1 MIFRYTIYF
10 VVYCL
15 TFTWGAK
22 LKDVS
27 YSIKQNGVMINIDY
41 DVPINDDAIIG
52 WKSDRGWVYLTLLGV
67 RAPRNKSTNK
77 NFKGVVKKIVI
88 DDFDESTQLAV
99 LINKPILGY
108 DIINSKGTPGTIVFI
123 HTEMKKSEVAY
134 LKEYIEKEGTSV
146 FNTAKSSG
154 FPKYNTNFK
163 KAFDQARK
171 ELGPNAIFEFHGKL
185 YTTNHPGEKSA
196 IPSSILE
203 NDLISSKDEI
213 ESNND
218 IGLLD
223 NQNEGIYID
232 STSGEIFTE
241 VTIDTSKNQINKNV
255 NNIADQKSDSISDEL
270 IQEDDGWFSGLFPS
284 NKKIKSPFKTKIKEK
299 DKFIIKNNEPIIVE
313 STSPTKKFKFWN
325 NIFPKLGS
333 RALRKD
339 KIEEVEVSKIKVDE
353 KDLTD
358 LQNKFVP
365 PKVQNREIKLT
376 DEDYKILSQT
386 QLSDTNNVVIKIP
399 SDNVKSDLDYLDNK
413 FLQEK
418 YIPSQNENLISDTS
432 GFMYFSGSPTQSPD
446 TNTVEAWF
454 TNENIIPSDF
464 DPKFLQKQYIP
475 SQNENLISDTSG
487 FMYFSGSP
495 TQSPDTNTVEAWFTN
510 ENIISNEY
518 DPKFLQ
524 KQYIPPSSES
534 IVFELPSDVNAIQA
548 DPQIPEFT
556 APFILDDRYK
566 IKYKNKTKINRPIR
580 EVEDPF
586 EPNEKEENTWLSF
599 FPLQPDSIKKKL
611 NWDNAK
617 EKELPKF
624 LKREA
629 ESLDYSSNETKDYS
643 WRTQLPQNRPKSF
656 PPRYSDPGFRYYN
669 QGGIKVEANL
679 SGIPIYID
687 GKYVGDTPL
696 NRPIEVEPGWHQ
708 VSGFSPVYTRLA
720 SQKGLQFVGYD
731 SIVQNNEMY
740 GSTTVYAEPGK
751 LETVTLK
758 FNQMGDTPKKLRE
771 IQGGMSMGIPMFTL
785 LIGIIS
791 WAM

>member
-1 MIFRYTIYF
+1 MLFCI
-10 VVYCL
+10 
-15 TFTWGAK
+15 TFLNGAR

-67 RAPRNKSTNK
+67 RAPKNKSINK

-99 LINKPILGY
+99 LISKPILGY

-163 KAFDQARK
+163 KAFDRARK

-185 YTTNHPGEKSA
+185 YTTNHPGEKGATS
-196 IPSSILE
+196 SSILE
-203 NDLISSKDEI
+203 DDLTSAKNEFKADNNMGLIDNETREI
-213 ESNND
+213 
-218 IGLLD
+218 
-223 NQNEGIYID
+223 YVD

-241 VTIDTSKNQINKNV
+241 VIIDTSKKPIEKNISKLFEDQSESIS
-255 NNIADQKSDSISDEL
+255 NNIIP
-270 IQEDDGWFSGLFPS
+270 EDDGWFSGLFPS
-284 NKKIKSPFKTKIKEK
+284 NKKKKSPFKDKIDEK
-299 DKFIIKNNEPIIVE
+299 DKVIVKSNEPILVE
-313 STSPTKKFKFWN
+313 KPASRKRLRFWDKLFQNLDSRNSTRGNF
-325 NIFPKLGS
+325 
-333 RALRKD
+333 D
-339 KIEEVEVSKIKVDE
+339 QVEFQKTETE
-353 KDLTD
+353 KTDLSN

-365 PKVQNREIKLT
+365 PKIENREMKLT
-376 DEDYKILSQT
+376 DEDYNTLSQT

-399 SDNVKSDLDYLDNK
+399 SDKIKTDSDYDNYRY
-413 FLQEK
+413 LQEK
-418 YIPSQNENLISDTS
+418 YIPSYKENLFGDTLGSTFFTESSTQPSDT
-432 GFMYFSGSPTQSPD
+432 
-446 TNTVEAWF
+446 NIVEAWF
-454 TNENIIPSDF
+454 TD
-464 DPKFLQKQYIP
+464 DK
-475 SQNENLISDTSG
+475 
-487 FMYFSGSP
+487 
-495 TQSPDTNTVEAWFTN
+495 
-510 ENIISNEY
+510 IISNEY
-518 DPKFLQ
+518 DPKYLQ
-524 KQYIPPSSES
+524 RQYIPPGMDSKKL
-534 IVFELPSDVNAIQA
+534 ELPPDMNIAQA

-566 IKYKNKTKINRPIR
+566 IKYKNKTKMNKPKRII
-580 EVEDPF
+580 EDPF

-599 FPLQPDSIKKKL
+599 FPTQPDSIRKKL
-611 NWDNAK
+611 NWNYK
-617 EKELPKF
+617 NEKELPKF

-629 ESLDYSSNETKDYS
+629 ESLDYSSIENKDYS
-643 WRTQLPQNRPKSF
+643 WRTQLPQSRPKSF
-656 PPRYSDPGFRYYN
+656 PRRYSDPGFRYYS
-669 QGGIKVEANL
+669 QGGIKIEANL
-679 SGIPIYID
+679 SGVPIYID

-696 NRPIEVEPGWHQ
+696 DRPVEVEPGWHQ

-720 SQKGLQFVGYD
+720 SQQGLQFVGYD
-731 SIVQNNEMY
+731 SIVKNNEMY

-758 FNQMGDTPKKLRE
+758 FNHMGDAPKKLRE

-785 LIGIIS
+785 LIGIIT

>member
-1 MIFRYTIYF
+1 
-10 VVYCL
+10 
-15 TFTWGAK
+15 
-22 LKDVS
+22 
-27 YSIKQNGVMINIDY
+27 MINIDY

-67 RAPRNKSTNK
+67 RAPKNKSTNK

-99 LINKPILGY
+99 LISKPILGY

-171 ELGPNAIFEFHGKL
+171 ELGPNAIFEFYGKL
-185 YTTNHPGEKSA
+185 YTTNHPGEKGATS
-196 IPSSILE
+196 SSILDDDLTSLKNETKPIDDFGLTE
-203 NDLISSKDEI
+203 NQI
-213 ESNND
+213 
-218 IGLLD
+218 
-223 NQNEGIYID
+223 EGIYVD

-241 VTIDTSKNQINKNV
+241 VIIDTLKNTFEKKTNEQFVDQNESTSKK
-255 NNIADQKSDSISDEL
+255 SIS
-270 IQEDDGWFSGLFPS
+270 EDDSWFSGLFS
-284 NKKIKSPFKTKIKEK
+284 SYTKKRSPFKNKIDEK
-299 DKFIIKNNEPIIVE
+299 DKVILKSNEPILVE
-313 STSPTKKFKFWN
+313 KPVPKQKLRFWDKL
-325 NIFPKLGS
+325 FPNSDS
-333 RALRKD
+333 RNLTEDDLNGVNLQKTE
-339 KIEEVEVSKIKVDE
+339 IEQI
-353 KDLTD
+353 DLTK

-365 PKVQNREIKLT
+365 PKIENKEMKLT
-376 DEDYKILSQT
+376 DEDYNILAQT
-386 QLSDTNNVVIKIP
+386 QLSDTNNIVIKIP
-399 SDNVKSDLDYLDNK
+399 SDLNKTNSDYDNYK
-413 FLQEK
+413 YLQEK
-418 YIPSQNENLISDTS
+418 YIPSNKENLFGDTL
-432 GFMYFSGSPTQSPD
+432 GSSLFTGSSTQPSD

-454 TNENIIPSDF
+454 TNDKIISNEY
-464 DPKFLQKQYIP
+464 DPKYLQRQYIP
-475 SQNENLISDTSG
+475 SNKENLFGDTL
-487 FMYFSGSP
+487 GSTFFTVSS
-495 TQSPDTNTVEAWFTN
+495 TQPSDTNTVEAWFTN
-510 ENIISNEY
+510 DKIISNEY
-518 DPKFLQ
+518 DPRYLQ
-524 KQYIPPSSES
+524 RQYIPPGMDGKK
-534 IVFELPSDVNAIQA
+534 IELPSDINVAQA

-566 IKYKNKTKINRPIR
+566 INYKNKKKINKPKRV
-580 EVEDPF
+580 VEEPF
-586 EPNEKEENTWLSF
+586 EPNENEENTWLSF
-599 FPLQPDSIKKKL
+599 FPTQPDSIRKKL
-611 NWDNAK
+611 KWNYKN

-629 ESLDYSSNETKDYS
+629 ESLDYSSVENKDYS
-643 WRTQLPQNRPKSF
+643 WRAQLPQNIPESF
-656 PPRYSDPGFRYYN
+656 SRRYSDPGLRYYN

-679 SGIPIYID
+679 SGVPIYVD

-696 NRPIEVEPGWHQ
+696 DRPVEVEPGWHQ

-740 GSTTVYAEPGK
+740 GSTTVYTEPGK

-758 FNQMGDTPKKLRE
+758 FNQMGDTPKKLSE

-785 LIGIIS
+785 LIGIIT